1 MAEAMGTSLLK
12 FKSLLKANTYWAQ
25 ADATKN
31 SLNCLQRVLVPAPLP
46 SPPPQKKRDWK

>member
-31 SLNCLQRVLVPAPLP
+31 SLNCLQRVLVPG
-46 SPPPQKKRDWK
+46 QKKKKRERDWK